1 MPETVL
7 VVDDHPLV
15 LTTLVCTLL
24 HAGFQVLS
32 ASSGGEALAV
42 ASRPGQRIDL
52 LVCDL
57 ILPDMPGTDLASRV
71 SELHPHMRYLYI
83 TGLPDHPRVTEDIV
97 AALLPKPFLPHVL
110 VRRAH
115 EILGTHPRTM
125 TATAAG

>member
-7 VVDDHPLV
+7 VVDDHSLV

-32 ASSGGEALAV
+32 ASSGQEALTI

-57 ILPDMPGTDLASRV
+57 ILPDMPGTDLAHRV
-71 SELHPHMRYLYI
+71 SELHPHMRYL
-83 TGLPDHPRVTEDIV
+83 
-97 AALLPKPFLPHVL
+97 
-110 VRRAH
+110 
-115 EILGTHPRTM
+115 
-125 TATAAG
+125 

>member
-83 TGLPDHPRVTEDIV
+83 TGLPIIRES
-97 AALLPKPFLPHVL
+97 
-110 VRRAH
+110 
-115 EILGTHPRTM
+115 PRTSSRHYCPSRSSRTCWCGGHM
-125 TATAAG
+125 RSWVPIPGR